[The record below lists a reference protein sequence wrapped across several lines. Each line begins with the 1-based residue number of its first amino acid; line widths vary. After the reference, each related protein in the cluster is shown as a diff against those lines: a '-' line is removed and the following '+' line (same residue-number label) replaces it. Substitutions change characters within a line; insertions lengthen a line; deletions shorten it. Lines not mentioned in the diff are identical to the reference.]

1 MKFIEQDEGS
11 EKLSSFFWWG
21 YLRRI
26 ISLIIYF
33 VITLITVLFTILF
46 ITLSKLK
53 MCMILVSL
61 KGDKKL
67 IVYTK
72 KKKEIIDLNI
82 QEIIQEIRSY
92 KNDRKQRSYVQI
104 SYLGIYTQV

>member
-1 MKFIEQDEGS
+1 
-11 EKLSSFFWWG
+11 
-21 YLRRI
+21 
-26 ISLIIYF
+26 
-33 VITLITVLFTILF
+33 
-46 ITLSKLK
+46 
-53 MCMILVSL
+53 MILVSL

>member
-1 MKFIEQDEGS
+1 
-11 EKLSSFFWWG
+11 
-21 YLRRI
+21 
-26 ISLIIYF
+26 
-33 VITLITVLFTILF
+33 
-46 ITLSKLK
+46 
-53 MCMILVSL
+53 MILVSL

-104 SYLGIYTQV
+104 SYLRIYTQV

>member
-1 MKFIEQDEGS
+1 
-11 EKLSSFFWWG
+11 
-21 YLRRI
+21 
-26 ISLIIYF
+26 
-33 VITLITVLFTILF
+33 
-46 ITLSKLK
+46 